1 MEKIFDELFGELTY
15 NLSWIGKTILSIFG
29 VEHEVGLHIRCNEGE
44 NITANQRQV
53 YINFEQHSTEILKNT
68 EMAIFNY
75 YLEVCQDYQARL
87 QDAELIKK
95 NAPVITRICELK
107 DLVEAQTLLIDY
119 DYQDEK
125 PIRMG
130 ILFECTWEPEH
141 GVAVRIENGEIVETG
156 FQDIVI

>member
-15 NLSWIGKTILSIFG
+15 NYCWEGKTVLNIFG
-29 VEHEVGLHIRCNEGE
+29 TDQEVFLLINGNEGE
-44 NITANQRQV
+44 EITANQKQA
-53 YINFEQHSTEILKNT
+53 YIGFQQNSAELMRKTEN
-68 EMAIFNY
+68 AIFNY
-75 YLEVCQDYQARL
+75 YLDVFQDYQARL

-95 NAPVITRICELK
+95 NAPTITRVDELI
-107 DLVEAQTLLIDY
+107 DLLKAQTLLIDY
-119 DYQDEK
+119 DFCDGK

-141 GVAVRIENGEIVETG
+141 GVAVRIENGQIVETG